1 MSLVPFGLSNIH
13 LPSSDTL
20 SVTSNT
26 EHELPP
32 GVNAANK
39 WCYGEVEFEALMRQ
53 LDNAVSCHGK
63 VFGPFSFITL
73 QHLVLLLFY
82 QLFYCSLFSNLTD
95 KL

>member
-1 MSLVPFGLSNIH
+1 MSLLPFGLSNIH

-20 SVTSNT
+20 SVASNT

-53 LDNAVSCHGK
+53 LDNAVSCHMGR
-63 VFGPFSFITL
+63 FLCLSHLLHQL
-73 QHLVLLLFY
+73 QHLVLLLF
-82 QLFYCSLFSNLTD
+82 LFIAVYLVT
-95 KL
+95 